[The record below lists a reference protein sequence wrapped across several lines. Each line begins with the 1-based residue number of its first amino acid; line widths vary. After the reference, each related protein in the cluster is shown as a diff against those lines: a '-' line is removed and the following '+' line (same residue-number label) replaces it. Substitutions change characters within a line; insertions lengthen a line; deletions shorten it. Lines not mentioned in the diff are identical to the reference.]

1 MKNKITLKELNYMLK
16 QRRIE
21 YKSTLLPVL
30 EDIITST
37 QREIA
42 YLNTPTDDENC
53 SMQSIMLETTYI
65 YCLAH
70 QIATR
75 KIDALLPKVEG
86 YSDEIKVQQAA
97 LDLIALRKEYEDKVI
112 KLQEEAKE
120 SQ

>member
-70 QIATR
+70 QIVTR
-75 KIDALLPKVEG
+75 KINNALPESVDYLNGV
-86 YSDEIKVQQAA
+86 KVQQTTRN
-97 LDLIALRKEYEDKVI
+97 LIDLRKEYEDELI
-112 KLQEEAKE
+112 KLQSKGEHF
-120 SQ
+120 Q